1 MSRSLGRWL
10 ALVACLPLI
19 LFGVG
24 ATWGATWL
32 AACLFALPWLAAA
45 RAKWSGDEAH
55 LIDEVAWLTAVCGA
69 LVTPLWP
76 CMVRVDGFDAPI
88 YVALGALAFLAW
100 RGRLSALT
108 AAPRWGRLAR
118 VGFAVWAAWSV
129 GSALRGVLSA
139 WSAGAP
145 WLADEFWLA
154 ITGQFGQVSMVSAL
168 APLSALSLRL
178 VMIGMAWAGFELA
191 LGALGRG
198 EGARFEARMVR
209 VLAWGIAVGFAI
221 GALEFVIEGMWR
233 GDASPW
239 ARLSQG
245 LARNPRPLL
254 DHNALGSALTL
265 ILPLVA
271 VGAWHARHKRWVLA
285 LAVALGGFLLVSSRS
300 KSALAGLMVG
310 AGLCALLLAWSR
322 GGLMRRWAAGLLAA
336 GALVLVLFNVAPA
349 VVIERVSANRYGHD
363 LVRVVRLDAARDYL
377 RENRAAVW
385 SQTRTVGAQQPVV
398 GVGLGRLPLLMG
410 AAHEPDAPG
419 WFKPLHE
426 NAHSQ
431 YLQWRAEEGWL
442 GLLLAL
448 LVLAGALLGGLR
460 RRSVWSLA
468 ASAGFVGLCVNLAVG
483 HALLVSSVA
492 ILFAAFVGW
501 LVAGGSMTRD
511 ADEAAEAAGQHRLV
525 VSVLSAGAL
534 LLALGPLLLGRST
547 PATTLDARSLSTFG
561 CYPWEYIAGQ
571 TPDRGRAMG
580 PDSRWFEQWGVG
592 DVLKIPVSDFRDAR
606 FAELTRLDVWVNG
619 VQAVDE
625 KILPHRQSMGDVNRL
640 AYLRLPRPAGVQAGD
655 WVEIRVLASN
665 YFVGTRA
672 FSHDFRRIAFRMWP
686 GFYSDSEELR

>member
-1 MSRSLGRWL
+1 MSRSLGRLL
-10 ALVACLPLI
+10 ALAAFLPLV

-24 ATWGATWL
+24 ATVGATCL
-32 AACLFALPWLAAA
+32 AVVLFGLPWLAAA
-45 RAKWSGDEAH
+45 RARWSGDEAH
-55 LIDEVAWLTAVCGA
+55 LIDEVAWFTALFGA

-76 CMVRVDGFDAPI
+76 CMVRVDGFDAPVF
-88 YVALGALAFLAW
+88 VALGALAFLGW

-108 AAPRWGRLAR
+108 AAPRWGRIAR
-118 VGFAVWAAWSV
+118 LGFAVWAAWSL
-129 GSALRGVLSA
+129 GSALRGV
-139 WSAGAP
+139 WSTGSP
-145 WLADEFWLA
+145 WMVEEFWMA
-154 ITGQFGQVSMVSAL
+154 ITGQFGQVSMVSAM

-178 VMIGMAWAGFELA
+178 VMIGVAWAGFELA

-198 EGARFEARMVR
+198 EGARFESRMVR
-209 VLAWGIAVGFAI
+209 VLAWGIAVGFVV

-233 GDASPW
+233 GETSPR

-265 ILPLVA
+265 VLPLVA
-271 VGAWHARHKRWVLA
+271 VGAWRARHRRWVLA
-285 LAVALGGFLLVSSRS
+285 LAAGVGGFLLVSSRS

-310 AGLCALLLAWSR
+310 VGFCALLLAWSR
-322 GGLMRRWAAGLLAA
+322 GGLMRRWAAGLVAA

-349 VVIERVSANRYGHD
+349 SVIERVSANRYGHD

-385 SQTRTVGAQQPVV
+385 SQTRTVGDQQPAV
-398 GVGLGRLPLLMG
+398 GVGLGRLPLMMG

-442 GLLLAL
+442 GLLFAL
-448 LVLAGALLGGLR
+448 LVLAGAVLGGLR
-460 RRSVWSLA
+460 RRSVRSLA

-492 ILFAAFVGW
+492 LLFAAFVGW
-501 LVAGGSMTRD
+501 LVAGGSMTRV
-511 ADEAAEAAGQHRLV
+511 ADEAAEAAGQHRLAAPL
-525 VSVLSAGAL
+525 LSAGAL
-534 LLALGPLLLGRST
+534 LLALSPLVFGRST
-547 PATTLDARSLSTFG
+547 AATQTDARSLQTLG
-561 CYPWEYIAGQ
+561 GYPWEYQAGQ
-571 TPDRGRAMG
+571 TPERGRAMG
-580 PDSRWFEQWGVG
+580 PDARWFEQWGDG

-606 FAELTRLDVWVNG
+606 FKEPTRLDVWING
-619 VQAVDE
+619 KPVVLE
-625 KILPHRQSMGDVNRL
+625 KLLPHRQTAADVNRVT
-640 AYLRLPRPAGVQAGD
+640 YLRITRPADVQAGD
-655 WVEIRVLASN
+655 WVELRVLASN

-672 FSHDFRRIAFRMWP
+672 FSHDFRRVAFKTWP
-686 GFYSDSEELR
+686 GFYSDSDESR